1 MSRHILPALFA
12 ATTTFALP
20 HTFKANDPAKASE
33 VNDNFRA
40 LDSAVGTKANQAVVS
55 ALATA
60 IATKSDAS
68 LKDSLGAR
76 VDTAS
81 FHALKKKLRADS
93 TKVDGELAAR
103 PARTWVES
111 ELASR
116 PNRTWVDS
124 LTTAKASLA
133 WKDSSRTKVDTA
145 TFNALSRKQS
155 ADNESL
161 VKLLPTKPASPANN
175 TIAKFDDKG
184 ALTNSSL
191 TDNGST
197 ISTSATMVAP
207 TFLGMI
213 GFRDT
218 RDSNTTPVNITA
230 GTRFDFKACANIGV
244 TTGGYCGLMTYRP
257 WGLGG
262 DFSGGPVHQLSFSHS
277 GRIWHRVS
285 TGESSWGA
293 WNRLLYAGEAVASTG
308 GTIDGNLQVTGNLN
322 TKPNIPVADYVFEPG
337 YKLAPLAEVEAYTKE
352 HKHLPEIPSAKAIE
366 ADGLDLAQMNLLLL
380 KKVEELTLHA
390 IQQQKALEAQAKT
403 NEELRLGLEEL
414 QVKIGR

>member
-12 ATTTFALP
+12 ATATFALP

-40 LDSAVGTKANQAVVS
+40 LDSAVGTKADQSVVS

-60 IATKSDAS
+60 ISTKSDAT
-68 LKDSLGAR
+68 LKDSIGAR

-81 FHALKKKLRADS
+81 FNALKKKLRADS
-93 TKVDGELAAR
+93 AKVDGDLAAR

-116 PNRTWVDS
+116 PNRAWVDS
-124 LTTAKASLA
+124 VASSKSNLV
-133 WKDSSRTKVDTA
+133 WKDSSKTKVDTGS
-145 TFNALSRKQS
+145 FNALSRKQAS
-155 ADNESL
+155 DNESL
-161 VKLLPTKPASPANN
+161 VKLLPTKPASPTKN
-175 TIAKFDDKG
+175 TIAKYDDKG

-191 TDNGST
+191 TDDGST

-218 RDSNTTPVNITA
+218 RDSASTPLSTLPGV
-230 GTRFDFKACANIGV
+230 RYDFKGCTKEGLSVEA
-244 TTGGYCGLMTYRP
+244 GYCGEMTYRP
-257 WGLGG
+257 WGIGA
-262 DFSGGPVHQLSFSHS
+262 DFSGGPAHQLFFTNS
-277 GRIWHRVS
+277 GNFMHRFGS
-285 TGESSWGA
+285 GSSWGKWKRIA
-293 WNRLLYAGEAVASTG
+293 YDGEFVRLDG
-308 GTIDGNLQVTGNLN
+308 GTIDGDLRVTGNLT